1 MASRMRGEKPMHLD
15 KVRLYSGEFM
25 KTEYP
30 DEASYFH
37 IAWEIFEGVLQDE
50 AERTL
55 SLKGPIVRSVARFEE
70 DETVMAPQVIRAF
83 SILFSELG
91 DEINTA
97 DAVQLR
103 SLMMDLLF
111 ENRFSSE
118 FSMKVVDF
126 VLKKRLIEEQWD

>member
-1 MASRMRGEKPMHLD
+1 MYLD
-15 KVRLYSGEFM
+15 KVRVYSREFM

-37 IAWEIFEGVLQDE
+37 IAWEIFEGVLQDDVE
-50 AERTL
+50 STV
-55 SLKGPIVRSVARFEE
+55 SLRGPIVRSVQRLEE
-70 DETVMAPQVIRAF
+70 DEAVMAPQVIRAF

-91 DEINTA
+91 DEIHLA
-97 DAVQLR
+97 DAARLR

-111 ENRFSSE
+111 ENQFSSE

-126 VLKKRLIEEQWD
+126 VLKKRND

>member
-1 MASRMRGEKPMHLD
+1 MRGEKPMYLD
-15 KVRLYSGEFM
+15 KVRMYSGEFM

-30 DEASYFH
+30 DEASHFH
-37 IAWEIFEGVLQDE
+37 IAWEIFEGVLQDD

-55 SLKGPIVRSVARFEE
+55 NLKGPIVRSVQRFEE

-91 DEINTA
+91 DEIHLA
-97 DAVQLR
+97 DAVRLR

-126 VLKKRLIEEQWD
+126 VLKKRND